1 MSASLGLLHSCRVAS
16 VDFDLEQIQQHAPM
30 WNEYQQDRKIDATGA
45 ACIVV
50 FELMANAKPLRSL
63 IGVYRSAVVEN
74 HKDM

>member
-50 FELMANAKPLRSL
+50 
-63 IGVYRSAVVEN
+63 V
-74 HKDM
+74 